1 MLDIVLIIASAAKLL
16 VFFVCDAY
24 ADFVIALASLAD
36 YIVGESIDETKN
48 ALRACR
54 GDIEEETM
62 GVERG
67 LVGAA
72 AVLCAGV
79 AAAQAWPSKA
89 VRVIVPWGPG
99 GGTDIVAR
107 ALAQRLTDAHQQQ
120 FLVDNRG
127 GAGGMIG
134 TEIGAKAPGDGHTLI
149 IHTLSSHV
157 LNTSYYPKLPYDPE
171 RDLAP
176 VTTMGWVPL
185 ILFVHPSLPVKTVQD
200 VVNLARARPGEMQ
213 YGSFATG
220 SPSHF
225 AAEIMGLATKTK
237 MAHIPY
243 KGGGAAMSA
252 LLGGEVPL
260 HFGGVSVG
268 LPHVRAGKIRALAVT
283 SPTRIPVLPELPT
296 MAEALRVKDYD
307 VSVTFGMLA
316 PASMPKDLLGRIYGA
331 VAKIVGSPEYKKH
344 LATLGTEVSTPV
356 TPDELA
362 QWLRKETTRWAQIV
376 QATGV
381 RAQ

>member
-1 MLDIVLIIASAAKLL
+1 
-16 VFFVCDAY
+16 
-24 ADFVIALASLAD
+24 
-36 YIVGESIDETKN
+36 
-48 ALRACR
+48 
-54 GDIEEETM
+54 M
-62 GVERG
+62 GIERG

-72 AVLCAGV
+72 ALLVASV
-79 AAAQAWPSKA
+79 AAAQAWPSKP

-107 ALAQRLTDAHQQQ
+107 ALSQRLTDAHQQQ
-120 FLVDNRG
+120 FVVDNRG
-127 GAGGMIG
+127 GANGMIG
-134 TEIGAKAPGDGHTLI
+134 TEIGSRAPGDGHTLI
-149 IHTLSSHV
+149 VHTLSSHV

-176 VTTMGWVPL
+176 VTTVGWVPL
-185 ILFVHPSLPVKTVQD
+185 VLFAHPSLPAKTVRD
-200 VVNLARARPGEMQ
+200 VVNLARARPGEIQ
-213 YGSFATG
+213 YGSFGAAST
-220 SPSHF
+220 SHF
-225 AAEIMGLATKTK
+225 AGEIMGLVTKTQ
-237 MAHIPY
+237 MTHIPY
-243 KGGGAAMSA
+243 KGGGAAMGA

-283 SPTRIPVLPELPT
+283 GPTRSPVMPELST
-296 MAEALRVKDYD
+296 MAEALQSKDYD

-316 PASMPKDLLGRIYGA
+316 PASTPKDLLGRIYGA
-331 VAKIVGSPEYKKH
+331 VAKIVGSSEYKKH
-344 LATLGTEVSTPV
+344 LAALGTEVHTPA

-362 QWLRKETTRWAQIV
+362 QWLRKETARWAEIV